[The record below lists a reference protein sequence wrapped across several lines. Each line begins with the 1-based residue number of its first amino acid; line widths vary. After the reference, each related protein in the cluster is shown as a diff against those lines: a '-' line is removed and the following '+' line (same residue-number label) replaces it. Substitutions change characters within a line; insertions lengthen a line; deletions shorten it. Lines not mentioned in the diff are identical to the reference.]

1 MIHRRDEFRGAQATI
16 DKVHQLAKDG
26 KINLFTQYQMAS
38 VKGDKNLESIDIKHD
53 NNEIKNLKTDYVL
66 GFFGLIMQ
74 LGPIANWGLNIDKKT
89 IEVDTEKFETNQK
102 GIYAVGDICNYPG
115 KLKLILSGFHEG
127 ALAARACFKL
137 ARPNEK
143 YRFEFTTSSKTI
155 KERLGV
161 KKVIELYSA
170 NTPNGKKI
178 SIMLEEIGY
187 EYKVINID
195 LNKGDQFK
203 PEFKKISPFSKIP
216 VIIDQDNN
224 KNIFES
230 GAILMYLAEQSGK
243 FYDTK
248 DRLEINQWLM
258 AQMGYVG
265 PMLGQHHQFHHYNP
279 GKSQFGEERYFKIS
293 KRIYEELDERLS
305 KSRFLAGENYTIAD
319 IGTFPWIA
327 RHEWHDIG
335 LKNYKNLTRW
345 YVEISEREA
354 VKKGFKFMNKDEVP
368 PKP

>member
-1 MIHRRDEFRGAQATI
+1 
-16 DKVHQLAKDG
+16 
-26 KINLFTQYQMAS
+26 
-38 VKGDKNLESIDIKHD
+38 
-53 NNEIKNLKTDYVL
+53 
-66 GFFGLIMQ
+66 
-74 LGPIANWGLNIDKKT
+74 
-89 IEVDTEKFETNQK
+89 
-102 GIYAVGDICNYPG
+102 
-115 KLKLILSGFHEG
+115 
-127 ALAARACFKL
+127 
-137 ARPNEK
+137 
-143 YRFEFTTSSKTI
+143 
-155 KERLGV
+155 
-161 KKVIELYSA
+161 
-170 NTPNGKKI
+170 
-178 SIMLEEIGY
+178 MLEEIGY
-187 EYKVINID
+187 EYKVIKID

-203 PEFKKISPFSKIP
+203 PEFKKISPLSKIP

-293 KRIYEELDERLS
+293 KRIYVELDERLS
-305 KSRFLAGENYTIAD
+305 QSRFLAGENYTIAD

>member
-1 MIHRRDEFRGAQATI
+1 
-16 DKVHQLAKDG
+16 
-26 KINLFTQYQMAS
+26 
-38 VKGDKNLESIDIKHD
+38 
-53 NNEIKNLKTDYVL
+53 
-66 GFFGLIMQ
+66 
-74 LGPIANWGLNIDKKT
+74 
-89 IEVDTEKFETNQK
+89 
-102 GIYAVGDICNYPG
+102 
-115 KLKLILSGFHEG
+115 
-127 ALAARACFKL
+127 
-137 ARPNEK
+137 
-143 YRFEFTTSSKTI
+143 
-155 KERLGV
+155 
-161 KKVIELYSA
+161 
-170 NTPNGKKI
+170 
-178 SIMLEEIGY
+178 MLEEIGY
-187 EYKVINID
+187 EYKVVSID

-305 KSRFLAGENYTIAD
+305 QSRFLAGETYTIAD

-354 VKKGFKFMNKDEVP
+354 VKKGFKFMNSDEDP

>member
-1 MIHRRDEFRGAQATI
+1 
-16 DKVHQLAKDG
+16 
-26 KINLFTQYQMAS
+26 
-38 VKGDKNLESIDIKHD
+38 
-53 NNEIKNLKTDYVL
+53 
-66 GFFGLIMQ
+66 
-74 LGPIANWGLNIDKKT
+74 
-89 IEVDTEKFETNQK
+89 
-102 GIYAVGDICNYPG
+102 
-115 KLKLILSGFHEG
+115 
-127 ALAARACFKL
+127 
-137 ARPNEK
+137 
-143 YRFEFTTSSKTI
+143 
-155 KERLGV
+155 
-161 KKVIELYSA
+161 VIELYSA

-178 SIMLEEIGY
+178 SIMLEEIGH

-203 PEFKKISPFSKIP
+203 PEFKKISPLSKIP
-216 VIIDQDNN
+216 VIIDQSNN

>member
-1 MIHRRDEFRGAQATI
+1 MID
-16 DKVHQLAKDG
+16 
-26 KINLFTQYQMAS
+26 
-38 VKGDKNLESIDIKHD
+38 
-53 NNEIKNLKTDYVL
+53 
-66 GFFGLIMQ
+66 
-74 LGPIANWGLNIDKKT
+74 
-89 IEVDTEKFETNQK
+89 
-102 GIYAVGDICNYPG
+102 
-115 KLKLILSGFHEG
+115 
-127 ALAARACFKL
+127 
-137 ARPNEK
+137 
-143 YRFEFTTSSKTI
+143 
-155 KERLGV
+155 
-161 KKVIELYSA
+161 LYSA

-203 PEFKKISPFSKIP
+203 PEFKKISPLSKIP

-230 GAILMYLAEQSGK
+230 GAILIYLAEQSGK

-354 VKKGFKFMNKDEVP
+354 VKKGFRFMNKDEVP